1 MVNDIVR
8 QVLSDNSQRRVSISP
23 TAQSQS
29 LPPVLEKARA
39 ASQTAK
45 AEKPNRKIIRAGSTC
60 PVCGQG
66 KVIKGHT
73 AYGCSRWREGCDF
86 RKPFKKG

>member
-1 MVNDIVR
+1 MYRCEICGAVFDRPLVNEYYEPRPDCFYER
-8 QVLSDNSQRRVSISP
+8 FKQL
-23 TAQSQS
+23 
-29 LPPVLEKARA
+29 L
-39 ASQTAK
+39 
-45 AEKPNRKIIRAGSTC
+45 C